1 MNPYEAPQAP
11 PMPAI
16 RADGVDLEV
25 LRTIAR
31 HQRSIN
37 LAILSQIGIYVLAF
51 FLESASKESF
61 VPNLVVGLAALAVA
75 VFSIV
80 ATVRLANTMH
90 GTGIAVL
97 CAILMFAPCLNL
109 LTLLV
114 LNQQAT
120 ARVKKA
126 GFKVGLLGANPDD
139 IR

>member
-1 MNPYEAPQAP
+1 MV
-11 PMPAI
+11 
-16 RADGVDLEV
+16 RADGVDLE
-25 LRTIAR
+25 LIRTIAR

-37 LAILSQIGIYVLAF
+37 LAILAQIGIYILAF
-51 FLESASKESF
+51 VLQSANIDSTA
-61 VPNLVVGLAALAVA
+61 PQLVVGLAALAVA
-75 VFSIV
+75 IFSIL
-80 ATVRLANTMH
+80 ATIRLANTMH
-90 GTGIAVL
+90 GTGIAVV

-139 IR
+139 IK

>member
-1 MNPYEAPQAP
+1 
-11 PMPAI
+11 MPNV
-16 RADGVDLEV
+16 RADGVDLDH
-25 LRTIAR
+25 LRAVAR

-37 LAILSQIGIYVLAF
+37 LAILAQIGIYVVALG
-51 FLESASKESF
+51 LQPASSSSF
-61 VPNLVVGLAALAVA
+61 VPQLVIGLAALAVA

-97 CAILMFAPCLNL
+97 CAILMFAPCINL

-126 GFKVGLLGANPDD
+126 GFKVGILGANPDD